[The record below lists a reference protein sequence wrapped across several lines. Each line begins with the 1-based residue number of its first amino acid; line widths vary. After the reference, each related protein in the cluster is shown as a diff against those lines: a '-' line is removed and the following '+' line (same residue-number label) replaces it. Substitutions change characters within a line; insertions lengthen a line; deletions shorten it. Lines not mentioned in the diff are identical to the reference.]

1 MLEPNDLK
9 KGVIF
14 KYRGN
19 PAHILEFSHSHKG
32 RGSAVVTVKIR
43 DMITGAVQ
51 TQTLK
56 AGDKL
61 DEADILRMS
70 ADFLYAD
77 NSSARFMEHKTFE
90 ERVIDRACI
99 EPKMRFLK
107 EGQPVTV
114 LVFEG
119 RAIDIELPPKVE
131 LTVTHTEPGV
141 KGDTA
146 SGTAYKPAELESG
159 YMLNVPLFV
168 KTEDVIRVN
177 TETGEYVERV
187 S

>member
-19 PAHILEFSHSHKG
+19 PAIVLEFSHSHKG

-43 DMITGAVQ
+43 DMITQDVQ
-51 TQTLK
+51 TLTLK

-61 DEADILRMS
+61 NDADTAR
-70 ADFLYAD
+70 AETDFLYIDA
-77 NSSARFMEHKTFE
+77 NSAHFMDQNTFE
-90 ERVIDRACI
+90 EFTIDSARI
-99 EPKMRFLK
+99 ESKLKFLK
-107 EGQPVTV
+107 EGQQITV
-114 LVFEG
+114 LMFEG
-119 RAIDIELPPKVE
+119 AAIDIELPPKVDLKIVE
-131 LTVTHTEPGV
+131 TEPGV

-146 SGTAYKPAELESG
+146 SGTAYKPANLESG
-159 YMLNVPLFV
+159 LILNVPLFV
-168 KTEDVIRVN
+168 KTGDVVRVN

-187 S
+187 

>member
-19 PAHILEFSHSHKG
+19 PAQVLEFSHSHKG

-43 DMITGAVQ
+43 DMITDAVL
-51 TQTLK
+51 TLTLK

-61 DEADILRMS
+61 DEADTARAS

-77 NSSARFMEHKTFE
+77 ANSARFMEHDTFE
-90 ERVIDRACI
+90 ELAIDRARV
-99 EPKMRFLK
+99 ESKLRFLK
-107 EGQPVTV
+107 DGQPITV
-114 LVFEG
+114 LMFEG
-119 RAIDIELPPKVE
+119 RAIDIELPPKVD
-131 LTVTHTEPGV
+131 LKIMQTEPGV

-146 SGTAYKPAELESG
+146 SGTAYKPAEVESG
-159 YMLNVPLFV
+159 FTLYVPLFV
-168 KTEDVIRVN
+168 KTGDVIRVN

-187 S
+187 

>member
-19 PAHILEFSHSHKG
+19 PAQVLEFSHSHKG

-43 DMITGAVQ
+43 DMITDAVQ
-51 TQTLK
+51 TLTLK

-61 DEADILRMS
+61 DEADTARAS
-70 ADFLYAD
+70 ADFLYTDA
-77 NSSARFMEHKTFE
+77 NSARFMEHDTFE
-90 ERVIDRACI
+90 ELAIDRARI
-99 EPKMRFLK
+99 ESKLLFLK
-107 EGQPVTV
+107 EGRPITV
-114 LVFEG
+114 LMFEG
-119 RAIDIELPPKVE
+119 RAIDVELPPKVD
-131 LTVTHTEPGV
+131 LKITQTEPGV

-146 SGTAYKPAELESG
+146 SGTAYKPAEVESG
-159 YMLNVPLFV
+159 FTLNVPLFV
-168 KTEDVIRVN
+168 KTGDVIRVN

-187 S
+187 